1 MHETVEISRGHDYS
15 RVIDHVGYPNGETKG
30 TGSMLGKTLVSRALL
45 CAALAWF
52 SGAALAVD
60 GQTLINQ
67 SKALAG
73 DVTAGDA
80 PGFPVTI
87 TRSGSFRLSS
97 DLIVPA
103 GTNGIVIAT
112 NRVTL
117 DLNGFSIVGAGGGN
131 GVTDGEVDRLAI
143 AIRNGSITGFQ
154 NGIRLGV
161 GAGANSSSEIQQIRA
176 YSNSVAGILD
186 RGSSLISGNIANG
199 SNVGISIGDNSTVTA
214 NTAVRNG
221 FGIGGGGANS
231 TISGNT
237 AALNT
242 FGGIDVGG
250 QNLTISGN
258 TASSNGGNGI
268 VVRCPGN
275 VIGNTATNNGS
286 TDIFEVGAGCT
297 RTNNN
302 PSP

>member
-1 MHETVEISRGHDYS
+1 MHETVEIYRGHAYS
-15 RVIDHVGYPNGETKG
+15 RVIDHVGHPNGETNG
-30 TGSMLGKTLVSRALL
+30 TGSMFGKTLVSRALL
-45 CAALAWF
+45 CVALAWLP
-52 SGAALAVD
+52 GAALAVD

-87 TRSGSFRLSS
+87 TRSGSVRLSS
-97 DLIVPA
+97 VLIVPA
-103 GTNGIVIAT
+103 GTNGIVITT

-131 GVTDGEVDRLAI
+131 GVTDGEVDRRAI

-154 NGIRLGV
+154 SGIRLGA

-176 YSNSVAGILD
+176 FSNSIAGILD

-199 SNVGISIGDNSTVTA
+199 TGTGISFNENSTVTA
-214 NTAVRNG
+214 NTAARNG
-221 FGIGGGGANS
+221 FGIVGGANS

-237 AALNT
+237 ASLNT
-242 FGGIDVGG
+242 LSGIDVGL
-250 QNLTISGN
+250 NATISGN
-258 TASSNGGNGI
+258 TATSNGADGI

-275 VIGNTATNNGS
+275 VIGNTVTNNAG
-286 TDIFEVGAGCT
+286 TDIFEIGAGCT

-302 PSP
+302 PAP